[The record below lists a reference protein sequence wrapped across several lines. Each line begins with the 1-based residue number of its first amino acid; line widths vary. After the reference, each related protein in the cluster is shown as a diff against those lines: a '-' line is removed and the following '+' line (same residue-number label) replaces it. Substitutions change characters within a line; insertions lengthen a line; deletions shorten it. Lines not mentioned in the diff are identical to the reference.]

1 MNYPT
6 HDENVLDPIVL
17 MIRKG
22 CTQMNCESYLKND
35 AQI

>member
-1 MNYPT
+1 MEMNYPT
-6 HDENVLDPIVL
+6 HDENVLDP
-17 MIRKG
+17 IRKG